1 MYCILIYLHRTSKS
15 VLIWPH
21 LNTLKTGFMQPN
33 TIQEVIAAL
42 DAIIRQCE
50 ISGSR
55 QAYFAVLYKG
65 MTEAVRDAIV
75 AGHFEDAARMERLDV
90 LFANRYLDAWQQYGQ
105 QQKTSRS
112 WQAAF
117 DACTDDSLI
126 VLQHLILGINTHI
139 NLDLAIAAALTAPG
153 EAVFALQRDFDKIN
167 DIIAA
172 LTDGMQS
179 KLERIWWPMR
189 LIRRVMRGR
198 DQAVIE
204 FSIVKARQAAWA
216 NSVALAQL
224 PEPAGAAYINEMDST
239 VTWIAGNIA
248 RPKGWVSHIIRFVR
262 WWEPKEVGKV
272 IGLMR

>member
-1 MYCILIYLHRTSKS
+1 
-15 VLIWPH
+15 
-21 LNTLKTGFMQPN
+21 MQAN
-33 TIQEVIAAL
+33 TIQEVVTAL
-42 DAIIRQCE
+42 DEIIRQCE
-50 ISGSR
+50 MRGSR

-65 MTEAVRDAIV
+65 MTEAVRDAIA

-105 QQKTSRS
+105 QQNSSRS
-112 WQAAF
+112 WQTTF
-117 DACTDDSLI
+117 DACDDNALI
-126 VLQHLILGINTHI
+126 VLQHLVLGINTHI
-139 NLDLAIAAALTAPG
+139 NLDLAIAAARTAPG
-153 EAVFALQRDFDKIN
+153 ESVFALQRDFDKIN

-172 LTDGMQS
+172 LTDDMQL

-224 PEPAGAAYINEMDST
+224 PEPAIVAYINEMDST
-239 VTWIAGNIA
+239 VTYIAGNIA
-248 RPKGWVSHIIRFVR
+248 QPKGWVAHIIRFVR
-262 WWEPKEVGKV
+262 WWEPNEVGRV
-272 IGLMR
+272 IGLLR

>member
-1 MYCILIYLHRTSKS
+1 
-15 VLIWPH
+15 
-21 LNTLKTGFMQPN
+21 MQAN
-33 TIQEVIAAL
+33 TIQEVIEAL

-50 ISGSR
+50 MRDSR

-75 AGHFEDAARMERLDV
+75 AGQFEDAARMERLDV
-90 LFANRYLDAWQQYGQ
+90 LFANRYLDAWQRCEQ
-105 QQKTSRS
+105 QQTPGRS

-117 DACTDDSLI
+117 DACDDDALI

-153 EAVFALQRDFDKIN
+153 DTVFALQRDFEKIN
-167 DIIAA
+167 DIISA
-172 LTDGMQS
+172 LTDDMQM

-198 DQAVIE
+198 DKAVIE

-224 PEPAGAAYINEMDST
+224 PEPAVADYIDQMDKT
-239 VTWIAGNIA
+239 VTSIAGNIA

-262 WWEPKEVGKV
+262 WWEPKEVGRV
-272 IGLMR
+272 IGLLR